1 MQHQQTIRNNTLQVV
16 FILLILNLLPYFS
29 KAQTYK
35 LMRFDEDYSY
45 LADSTRD
52 GYQRFKYVKLSSDS
66 KLWLSTGGEVRL
78 EYVDFNNEDW
88 GRLKLGHNNFLL
100 QRYSLHADVHFG
112 KRLRLFAQLR
122 SALQHG
128 RKNGSR
134 QIDEDQLNVQNLFID
149 GTLFTQNDKSI
160 LIRFGRQELD
170 YGSGR
175 LISVGEGPNA
185 RRYFTGAKLAYNSNK
200 VNIEA
205 FAMMADTIRPGIF
218 DNTPSKQVNLWGVY
232 GKFIIPQQANLDL
245 YYIGIYRDRSIF
257 QEGIA
262 QEKRHTLG
270 GRIWK
275 YGGGFIY
282 NLEGAYQFGTFGQ
295 GKIAAWTASVD
306 VGYLFEN
313 TALKPSINLRNDYI
327 SGDKKAGDGNLQTF
341 NPIYPKGGYFGF
353 SPQVGPVNLIDIHP
367 YATLDLLSK
376 LKMQVDVVFNW
387 RHTLQDGLY
396 RPSGTFNL
404 SGSASRKRYIGTAY
418 LANFTYTASKQ
429 LSLVTGIQYFKTGAF
444 IEDIISTPKNGIF
457 FNSRI
462 AFKF

>member
-1 MQHQQTIRNNTLQVV
+1 VQQQQTIFNYIRQAAIVLS
-16 FILLILNLLPYFS
+16 ILSLFPHFS
-29 KAQTYK
+29 EAQTYK
-35 LMRFDEDYSY
+35 LMPFEEDYSA
-45 LADSTRD
+45 LADSTRH
-52 GYQRFKYVKLSSDS
+52 GYQKLKYSPLTADG
-66 KLWLSTGGEVRL
+66 KLWLSMGGEARL

-88 GRLKLGHNNFLL
+88 GRVKLGHNNFLL
-100 QRYSLHADVHFG
+100 QRYSFHADLHFG
-112 KRLRLFAQLR
+112 TRLRFFTQLR

-134 QIDEDQLNVQNLFID
+134 QIDEDQLNVQNLFVD
-149 GTLFTQNDKSI
+149 GTLLKQNDKSVM
-160 LIRFGRQELD
+160 IRLGRQELD

-185 RRYFTGAKLAYNSNK
+185 RRYFTGAKLAYNSSK

-218 DNTPSKQVNLWGVY
+218 DNKPSKQVNLWGAY

-245 YYIGIYRDRSIF
+245 YYIGIYRDRSVF
-257 QEGIA
+257 EEGIA
-262 QEKRHTLG
+262 QETRHTLG
-270 GRIWK
+270 ARVWK

-282 NLEGAYQFGTFGQ
+282 NLEGAYQFGSFGQ
-295 GKIAAWTASVD
+295 GKISAWTASVD
-306 VGYLFEN
+306 IGYLFEN
-313 TALKPSINLRNDYI
+313 TVLKPSINLRNDYI

-353 SPQVGPVNLIDIHP
+353 SPQIGPVNLIDIHP
-367 YATLDLLSK
+367 YATLDLLPK

-387 RHTLQDGLY
+387 RHTLKDGLY
-396 RPSGTFNL
+396 RPSGSFNL
-404 SGSASRKRYIGTAY
+404 PGSASRKRYIGAAY
-418 LANFTYTASKQ
+418 LANFTYAASKQ

>member
-1 MQHQQTIRNNTLQVV
+1 MQQQQTIFNYIRQAVV
-16 FILLILNLLPYFS
+16 VLSILSLFPHFS

-35 LMRFDEDYSY
+35 LMRFEEDYSA
-45 LADSTRD
+45 LADSTRH
-52 GYQRFKYVKLSSDS
+52 GYQKLKYSPLTTDG
-66 KLWLSTGGEVRL
+66 KLWLSMGGEARL

-88 GRLKLGHNNFLL
+88 GRVKLGHNNFLL
-100 QRYSLHADVHFG
+100 QRYSLHADLHFG
-112 KRLRLFAQLR
+112 TRLRLFTQLR

-149 GTLFTQNDKSI
+149 GTLFKQNDKSV
-160 LIRFGRQELD
+160 LIRLGRQELD

-185 RRYFTGAKLAYNSNK
+185 RRYFTGAKLAYNSSK

-218 DNTPSKQVNLWGVY
+218 DNKPSKQVNLWGAY
-232 GKFIIPQQANLDL
+232 GKFIVPQQANLDL
-245 YYIGIYRDRSIF
+245 YYIGIYRDRSAF
-257 QEGIA
+257 EEGIA
-262 QEKRHTLG
+262 QETRHTVG
-270 GRIWK
+270 TRIWK

-282 NLEGAYQFGTFGQ
+282 NLEGAYQFGSFGQ
-295 GKIAAWTASVD
+295 GKISAWTASVD
-306 VGYLFEN
+306 IGYLFEN
-313 TALKPSINLRNDYI
+313 TVLKPSINLRNDYI

-353 SPQVGPVNLIDIHP
+353 SPQIGPVNLIDIHP

-396 RPSGTFNL
+396 RPSGSFNL
-404 SGSASRKRYIGTAY
+404 PGSASRKRYIGTAY
-418 LANFTYTASKQ
+418 LANFTYAASKQ

>member
-1 MQHQQTIRNNTLQVV
+1 MQQQQTIFNYIRQAVV
-16 FILLILNLLPYFS
+16 VLSILSLFPHFS

-35 LMRFDEDYSY
+35 LMRFEEDYSA
-45 LADSTRD
+45 LADSTRH
-52 GYQRFKYVKLSSDS
+52 GYQKLKYSHLTADG
-66 KLWLSTGGEVRL
+66 KLWLSMGGEARL

-88 GRLKLGHNNFLL
+88 GRVKLGHNNFLL
-100 QRYSLHADVHFG
+100 QRYSLHADLHFG
-112 KRLRLFAQLR
+112 TRLRLFTQLR

-149 GTLFTQNDKSI
+149 GTLFKQNDKSV
-160 LIRFGRQELD
+160 LIRLGRQELD

-185 RRYFTGAKLAYNSNK
+185 RRYFTGAKLAYNSSK

-218 DNTPSKQVNLWGVY
+218 DNKPSKQVNLWGAY
-232 GKFIIPQQANLDL
+232 GKFIVPQQANLDL
-245 YYIGIYRDRSIF
+245 YYIGIYRDRSAF
-257 QEGIA
+257 EEGIA
-262 QEKRHTLG
+262 QETRHTVG
-270 GRIWK
+270 IRIWK

-282 NLEGAYQFGTFGQ
+282 NLEGAYQFGSFGQ
-295 GKIAAWTASVD
+295 GKISAWTASVD
-306 VGYLFEN
+306 IGYLFEN
-313 TALKPSINLRNDYI
+313 TVLKPSINLRNDYI

-353 SPQVGPVNLIDIHP
+353 SPQIGPVNLIDIHP

-396 RPSGTFNL
+396 RPSGSFNL
-404 SGSASRKRYIGTAY
+404 PGSASRKRYIGTAY
-418 LANFTYTASKQ
+418 LANFTYAASKQ

>member
-1 MQHQQTIRNNTLQVV
+1 MQQQQTIFNYIRQAVV
-16 FILLILNLLPYFS
+16 VLSILSLFPHFS

-35 LMRFDEDYSY
+35 LMRFEEDYSA
-45 LADSTRD
+45 LADSTRH
-52 GYQRFKYVKLSSDS
+52 GYQKLKYSHLTADG
-66 KLWLSTGGEVRL
+66 KLWLSMGGEARL

-88 GRLKLGHNNFLL
+88 GRVKLGHNNFLL
-100 QRYSLHADVHFG
+100 QRYSLHADLHFG
-112 KRLRLFAQLR
+112 TRLRLFTQLR

-149 GTLFTQNDKSI
+149 GTLFKQNDKSV
-160 LIRFGRQELD
+160 LIRLGRQELD

-185 RRYFTGAKLAYNSNK
+185 RRYFTGAKLAYNSSK

-218 DNTPSKQVNLWGVY
+218 DNKPSKQVNLWGAY
-232 GKFIIPQQANLDL
+232 GKFIVPQQANLDL
-245 YYIGIYRDRSIF
+245 YYIGIYRDRSAF
-257 QEGIA
+257 EEGIA
-262 QEKRHTLG
+262 QETRHTIG
-270 GRIWK
+270 TRIWK

-282 NLEGAYQFGTFGQ
+282 NLEGAYQFGSFGQ
-295 GKIAAWTASVD
+295 GKISAWTASVD
-306 VGYLFEN
+306 IGYLFEN
-313 TALKPSINLRNDYI
+313 TVLKPSINLRNDYI

-353 SPQVGPVNLIDIHP
+353 SPQIGPVNLIDIHP

-396 RPSGTFNL
+396 RPSGSFNQP
-404 SGSASRKRYIGTAY
+404 GSTSRKRYIGTAY
-418 LANFTYTASKQ
+418 LANFTYAASKQ